1 MRTGKH
7 TLIRLIVV
15 ALAGLAVGVST
26 AQASGPGVAPDSRPY
41 YRGTDPTLAPKS
53 PSPDDR
59 AFDRA
64 IPVSSKTIVVSPD
77 DRAFD
82 RAIPVSSK
90 TIIASP
96 DDRAFAR
103 STPIEPRALP
113 ASVTAQPRGFDWG
126 DALIGGSFG
135 LAIAL
140 LGAGAVA
147 IGLHYRRSNV
157 LRTA

>member
-26 AQASGPGVAPDSRPY
+26 AQASGPGLAPDSRPY

-53 PSPDDR
+53 P
-59 AFDRA
+59 
-64 IPVSSKTIVVSPD
+64 SPD